1 MATFNSQ
8 NCANRPW
15 AALVSEIKG
24 EALLGLSGGASSCEV
39 QEFSGQDLASSAQEP
54 ATEASYQHS
63 ASKATC
69 GSDMPCVG
77 LFSAQGLTGIVWA
90 SSVLAFTNVPLR
102 EALAAAAIRRLTMFN
117 ARQLANISWAIA
129 IFEYSDHPMRYSIA
143 APVHSLWCPL
153 PSGC

>member
-77 LFSAQGLTGIVWA
+77 LFSAQGPTGIVRR
-90 SSVLAFTNVPLR
+90 SSVLAPTKV
-102 EALAAAAIRRLTMFN
+102 AAGEVLSAVAAGCLTMLN
-117 ARQLANISWAIA
+117 ARQPAN
-129 IFEYSDHPMRYSIA
+129 
-143 APVHSLWCPL
+143 V
-153 PSGC
+153 